1 MNALLFPGQ
10 GSQVVGMGLEF
21 YNNFSIVKKIF
32 EEADEKL
39 NFKISKII
47 LEGPENDL
55 KLTKNTQPSILIVS
69 YAIFSVLKKE
79 FNFNFDKTKYFAGHS
94 LGEYSALVCSNSLK
108 FDDALFLLF
117 ERGKSMQE
125 AVPVGKGSMI
135 AILGSKIDQIQQ
147 FISESKLKGICEI
160 ANDNSEG
167 QTIVS
172 GDVESINIL
181 QAFLKNNK
189 KKFISLNVSAPFHC
203 SLMSPAKEKMKDKIN
218 SVNFNKPIFDIVS
231 NVTSKPENNPV
242 NIKKLLIEQICS
254 TVRWRE
260 SLINMAEQKVTDFI
274 EIGPGKVLTGMAKR
288 TLKDIN
294 CFSINSIDDMKKIT

>member
-94 LGEYSALVCSNSLK
+94 LGEYSALVCSKSLK

-172 GDVESINIL
+172 GDVESINTL

-189 KKFISLNVSAPFHC
+189 KNLFL
-203 SLMSPAKEKMKDKIN
+203 
-218 SVNFNKPIFDIVS
+218 
-231 NVTSKPENNPV
+231 
-242 NIKKLLIEQICS
+242 
-254 TVRWRE
+254 
-260 SLINMAEQKVTDFI
+260 
-274 EIGPGKVLTGMAKR
+274 
-288 TLKDIN
+288 
-294 CFSINSIDDMKKIT
+294 